1 MPHKKN
7 YEITLRHTEIMIFST
22 LGYSTQNEKKVIL
35 GYRLLIINIL
45 LINFFFDYLCMFN
58 LYHTIY

>member
-1 MPHKKN
+1 MPHKKKN

-35 GYRLLIINIL
+35 GYRLLIINI
-45 LINFFFDYLCMFN
+45 
-58 LYHTIY
+58 